1 MKQAVKIS
9 LILITIG
16 FITFSIPVIDR
27 VYGQQKGA
35 GESIVSKDDQ
45 VPEWKTRWEL
55 ARVLSYTKRYGE
67 SITEYRKVLS
77 KKPQLYEAKIE
88 MAKVLYWMGKKEEAL
103 HALEDVPIQKLDEQ
117 AQAALAEI
125 YITQKRYDKAEVLLR
140 GLIAKNPKDYRAR
153 LKLAELLSWDK
164 RYKESIAEYEIILND
179 LPDDRQVRR
188 KYALVLMQS
197 GRHSDAAAQLR
208 KTLE

>member
-1 MKQAVKIS
+1 M
-9 LILITIG
+9 ILIVIG
-16 FITFSIPVIDR
+16 LITFSTPVIGR

-35 GESIVSKDDQ
+35 GGSIVSKDDQ
-45 VPEWKTRWEL
+45 VPEWKARWEL

-67 SITEYRKVLS
+67 SITEYRKVLTE
-77 KKPQLYEAKIE
+77 KPQLYEAKIE

-103 HALEDVPIQKLDEQ
+103 HVLEEVPAERLDEQ

-140 GLIAKNPKDYRAR
+140 GLIAKNPKDNKVR

-164 RYKESIAEYEIILND
+164 RYKESIAEYEAILND
-179 LPDDRQVRR
+179 LPEDRQVRR

-197 GRHSDAAAQLR
+197 GRHRDAATQLR
-208 KTLE
+208 KTLP